1 MDFYEEC
8 KSETNQHQSLKVDNL
23 LASLNKKDAESL
35 KKALLDPDVP
45 TRAIERVLRK
55 NKIECGCWAINQWR
69 RTNGIT
75 LRTTNTLGGK

>member
-8 KSETNQHQSLKVDNL
+8 KSETKQNQSLKVDNL

-45 TRAIERVLRK
+45 TRAIERVLHK
-55 NKIECGCWAINQWR
+55 NKIDCGCWAINQWR
-69 RTNGIT
+69 KANGII
-75 LRTTNTLGGK
+75 LRTTNTIGGK

>member
-8 KSETNQHQSLKVDNL
+8 KSDTKQHKSLKVDNL

-45 TRAIERVLRK
+45 TRAIERVLLN

-69 RTNGIT
+69 KTNGIT
-75 LRTTNTLGGK
+75 LRSSNAIGGK